1 MGHTRPRFNKAREEQ
16 LQARREGKKKARVQD
31 EQPENAGDA
40 EIIIPR
46 TAAEKARAKEQ
57 REIQEQV
64 SGGPGS
70 SPLAPLMG
78 VAKLTLPSSWRGRV
92 RPLLKARCRPRSES
106 EWTIT

>member
-46 TAAEKARAKEQ
+46 TAAEKAKAREQ

-64 SGGPGS
+64 SWRPGS
-70 SPLAPLMG
+70 SPLAPLE
-78 VAKLTLPSSWRGRV
+78 ADAASSWRGRV